1 MTTIE
6 MTSYDK
12 IELRRLVHIL
22 FDRYPSAGYG
32 TIASW
37 SRTSDG
43 RYKVVVK
50 WGSAD

>member
-6 MTSYDK
+6 MTSYDE
-12 IELRRLVHIL
+12 IELRRLVHTLIER
-22 FDRYPSAGYG
+22 FPPAGYG
-32 TIASW
+32 TSASW